1 MKGVSRRQLYA
12 EDTREAI
19 LNSAQALFCRDSFA
33 GTSIDTIAA
42 QAQVTKGA
50 IYHHFKDKRAVF
62 EACFER
68 QACQVSETIATA
80 PNGDNDWQT
89 AFNQCHAFLNFILAH
104 GSNTIPLQE
113 VITVLGWEQWQK
125 IDSSH
130 TIRHIENIVSQ
141 LQNSGQM
148 KPYSTNVAVSLIYGL
163 LVGAVMTLS
172 TQPNVKQTTKDLDS
186 MIKDMLLGLKAI

>member
-1 MKGVSRRQLYA
+1 MKGISRRQLYA
-12 EDTREAI
+12 EETREAI

-50 IYHHFKDKRAVF
+50 IYHHFKDKQAVF
-62 EACFER
+62 EACFEQ
-68 QACQVSETIATA
+68 QARQVSEAIAAA
-80 PNGDNDWQT
+80 PDGDNDWQT
-89 AFNQCHAFLNFILAH
+89 AFNQCHAFLNFILTH

-130 TIRHIENIVSQ
+130 TIRHIESIVSQ

-148 KPYSTNVAVSLIYGL
+148 KPYAPNVAVSLIYGL

-172 TQPNVKQTTKDLDS
+172 TQPNVKQTMKDLDS